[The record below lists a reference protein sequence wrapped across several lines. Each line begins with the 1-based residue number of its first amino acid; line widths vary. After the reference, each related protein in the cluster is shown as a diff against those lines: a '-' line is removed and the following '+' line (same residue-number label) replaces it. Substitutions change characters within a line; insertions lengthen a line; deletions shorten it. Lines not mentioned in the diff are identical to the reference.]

1 VTQQNR
7 PPEPQGEDWQTWGRR
22 LMTYLSQTRIPL
34 VQQTGGEPAT
44 DDAML
49 MWDRENGWPTVSY
62 DNEWRQIVISGGH
75 AKLMRTT
82 SQTAASAD
90 TAYSITYDAPTNN
103 YKIDRDAT
111 NNERIVFEEAGEY
124 LLNFTAEIT
133 SSSGSDVKF
142 YFWPAKNGTNIDNMT
157 VIKTIHNNGGIMTAS
172 RSFLLELAANDY
184 IEMKWAVDRTNGS
197 LNASAATAFAPAS
210 PASTLAITRVHE

>member
-1 VTQQNR
+1 MTQQNR

-44 DDAML
+44 DDALL
-49 MWDRENGWPTVSY
+49 MWDRANGWPTVSY
-62 DNEWRQIVISGGH
+62 DNEWRQIVVSGGY

-82 SQTAASAD
+82 SQTAALAD

-133 SSSGSDVKF
+133 SSSASDVKF

-184 IEMKWAVDRTNGS
+184 IEMKWAVDSTSGS
-197 LNASAATAFAPAS
+197 LNASAATSFSPAS
-210 PASTLAITRVHE
+210 PASTLAITRIHE